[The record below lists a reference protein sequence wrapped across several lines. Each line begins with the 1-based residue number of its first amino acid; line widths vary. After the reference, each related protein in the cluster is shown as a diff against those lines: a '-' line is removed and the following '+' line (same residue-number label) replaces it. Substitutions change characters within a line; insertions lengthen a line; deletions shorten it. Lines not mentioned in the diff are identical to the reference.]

1 MKLYYTRTPH
11 KSHEKQTILNCFLTY
26 EEAVEQANQLLLI
39 TCFPC
44 IEIIDMDTDK
54 LFITL
59 TRLPNATKDTKKIF
73 PEETNEGRN
82 NKNNER
88 SGKKRVP
95 RKSKVNTTL

>member
-1 MKLYYTRTPH
+1 M
-11 KSHEKQTILNCFLTY
+11 LNAFLTY

-59 TRLPNATKDTKKIF
+59 TRLSDATKDAKKYV
-73 PEETNEGRN
+73 PA
-82 NKNNER
+82 R
-88 SGKKRVP
+88 S
-95 RKSKVNTTL
+95 KSKTL

>member
-1 MKLYYTRTPH
+1 M
-11 KSHEKQTILNCFLTY
+11 LNAFLTY
-26 EEAVEQANQLLLI
+26 EEATSQASQLLLI

-59 TRLPNATKDTKKIF
+59 TRLSDATKDAKKIF

-95 RKSKVNTTL
+95 RKSKIDTTL